1 MTSLIACTLFCS
13 SIFLH
18 HGILAYNK
26 SQKKSSKLLEKPK
39 HILENEKELFQ
50 NTFQNSS
57 TENIDKE
64 DSRIYNV
71 NIDESL
77 YDYKTHENHSS
88 DNFGQ
93 LEKLWSTRILLQDT
107 WYGNIIMHYDLF
119 RQAFVYYSDVQ
130 VNYSLLNLIAMKYVR
145 IYSCRD
151 FFVDSQLLPDT
162 YTNPFNQ
169 MKEDEV
175 EREKQKKKEKRVKM
189 NLNLDSS
196 VFVQKKK
203 NNSSTDNPTD
213 TKTTGQEKTD
223 KPIYKNNFRFLG
235 KLNNFSFLQPISIKK
250 LKAAAAVATASMES
264 KSSAI
269 TDHYDYVTFKDTV
282 ANSPIYGTKAESSPF
297 YKKFEE
303 LLI

>member
-13 SIFLH
+13 SIFLQ
-18 HGILAYNK
+18 HGIVAYNK
-26 SQKKSSKLLEKPK
+26 SQEKSSKLQEKPK

-71 NIDESL
+71 NIDQSL

-88 DNFGQ
+88 ELFGRF
-93 LEKLWSTRILLQDT
+93 EKEWSTRILFQNT
-107 WYGNIIMHYDLF
+107 NYGNIIMYYDLF
-119 RQAFVYYSDVQ
+119 RQAFAYYSDVQ

-151 FFVDSQLLPDT
+151 FFVDSQVLPDD
-162 YTNPFNQ
+162 YINPFNQ
-169 MKEDEV
+169 MKEDEI
-175 EREKQKKKEKRVKM
+175 ERERQKKKEKRVKM

-203 NNSSTDNPTD
+203 NNSSTDNATD
-213 TKTTGQEKTD
+213 TKTMGQEKTD

-250 LKAAAAVATASMES
+250 LKAAATASMES
-264 KSSAI
+264 KSSTI

-282 ANSPIYGTKAESSPF
+282 ANSPIHGAKAESSPF

>member
-13 SIFLH
+13 SVFLQ
-18 HGILAYNK
+18 HGIVAYNK
-26 SQKKSSKLLEKPK
+26 SQEKSSKLQEKPK
-39 HILENEKELFQ
+39 HKLETEKELFQ

-64 DSRIYNV
+64 NSRAYNV
-71 NIDESL
+71 NIDKSL

-88 DNFGQ
+88 EHFGQ

-107 WYGNIIMHYDLF
+107 LYGNIIMYYDLF

-145 IYSCRD
+145 MYSCRD
-151 FFVDSQLLPDT
+151 FFVDSQVLPDD

-169 MKEDEV
+169 MKEDEI

-203 NNSSTDNPTD
+203 KTSSTDKTTD
-213 TKTTGQEKTD
+213 TKSTDQEKTD
-223 KPIYKNNFRFLG
+223 RPIYKNNFRFLG

-250 LKAAAAVATASMES
+250 LKAAAAVAKASMES

-282 ANSPIYGTKAESSPF
+282 ANSPIHGAKAESSPF